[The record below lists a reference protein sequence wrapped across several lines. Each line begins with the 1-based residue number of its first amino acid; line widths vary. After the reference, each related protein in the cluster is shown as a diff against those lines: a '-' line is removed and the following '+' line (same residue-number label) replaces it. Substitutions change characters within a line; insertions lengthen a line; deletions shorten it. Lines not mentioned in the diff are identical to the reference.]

1 MDQLIT
7 ETGNVEKIG
16 VFICK
21 IRETLLNCSPIK
33 SLEDRKS
40 SSLFTICLF
49 VCLCICM
56 MIDDNNHEKELFFLL

>member
-1 MDQLIT
+1 M
-7 ETGNVEKIG
+7 EEIG

-21 IRETLLNCSPIK
+21 IRETSLNCSPIN

-49 VCLCICM
+49 VCLI
-56 MIDDNNHEKELFFLL
+56 IVDNNHEKELLFLL